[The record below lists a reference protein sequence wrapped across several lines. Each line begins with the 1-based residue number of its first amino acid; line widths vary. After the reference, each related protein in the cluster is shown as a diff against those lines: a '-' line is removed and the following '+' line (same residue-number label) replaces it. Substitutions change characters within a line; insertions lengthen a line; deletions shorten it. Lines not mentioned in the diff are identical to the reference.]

1 MFRKVSSLALNY
13 FSSYYFNLAFSTL
26 CLLFFLTQ
34 SLGSNLEYYY
44 YLLLFGSVIIVYN
57 SDFLMDNTSN
67 FREARAKF
75 PFRVF
80 LILAFFLGNTAL
92 AIYLVGIDFSLI
104 LKGIGLMGLVGIYFF
119 LLKFYRYFYL
129 VKELMVAFVFSFA
142 LLALFVDK
150 LSNDQSGQSDQSDQ
164 LWAINFFS
172 IFLISLHNALIFSI
186 ANFEKDQN
194 NETSSIITHF
204 GKEKMTKV
212 TDGVGFL
219 GVLFILFSRQDP
231 AGAWLP
237 FYLVLVLLAQGILL
251 KKHAD
256 LSKKKKFYLIG
267 NSIFLL
273 TFLLYFPIVFLLRAN
288 L

>member
-1 MFRKVSSLALNY
+1 
-13 FSSYYFNLAFSTL
+13 
-26 CLLFFLTQ
+26 
-34 SLGSNLEYYY
+34 
-44 YLLLFGSVIIVYN
+44 
-57 SDFLMDNTSN
+57 MDNTSN
-67 FREARAKF
+67 FREARTKF

-150 LSNDQSGQSDQSDQ
+150 VSNDQ

-256 LSKKKKFYLIG
+256 LSKKKRFYLIG